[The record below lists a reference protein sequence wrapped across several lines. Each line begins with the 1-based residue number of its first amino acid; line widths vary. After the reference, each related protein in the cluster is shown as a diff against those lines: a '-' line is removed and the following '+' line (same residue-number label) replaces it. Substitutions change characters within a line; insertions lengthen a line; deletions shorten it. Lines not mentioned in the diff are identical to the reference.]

1 MSEYQEDY
9 SYRYLLISD
18 TKKGLYDSLKALNIK
33 AAKSLRKGELVN
45 MLDDVFT
52 EKPLY
57 IIDRLPKQE
66 QDILSHLVG
75 CKQSEYVELPI
86 SETRLGL
93 EIHHLVVTEVV
104 GDKWRLF
111 MPDSIRKHIDKCA
124 MRDMSIYPGMEE

>member
-52 EKPLY
+52 EKPL
-57 IIDRLPKQE
+57 
-66 QDILSHLVG
+66 
-75 CKQSEYVELPI
+75 
-86 SETRLGL
+86 
-93 EIHHLVVTEVV
+93 
-104 GDKWRLF
+104 
-111 MPDSIRKHIDKCA
+111 
-124 MRDMSIYPGMEE
+124 